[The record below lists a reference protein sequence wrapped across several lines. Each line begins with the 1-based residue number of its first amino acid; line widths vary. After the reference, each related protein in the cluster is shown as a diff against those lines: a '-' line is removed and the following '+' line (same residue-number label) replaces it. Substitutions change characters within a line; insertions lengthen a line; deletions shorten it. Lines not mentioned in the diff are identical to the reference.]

1 MRDKAQVGICVRDV
15 TTGGYVCDRYQKY
28 ECETY
33 NDIRVCVV
41 KIQRQVGLCVR
52 DTTTGGYVYER
63 YKNGWA

>member
-33 NDIRVCVV
+33 NDI
-41 KIQRQVGLCVR
+41 
-52 DTTTGGYVYER
+52 
-63 YKNGWA
+63 